1 MASNKKVEKEI
12 NAASGRALFLTHQA
26 DGISELVFDLPGE
39 KINKLSAEVMT
50 ELDKTLDNLK
60 SLTQVKLLVI
70 KSLKPNIFIAGAD
83 INEIQGI
90 TTAEE
95 ADAKVKGGQDILN
108 KLEQLPF
115 PTIAVIDGAC
125 MGGGLEL
132 ALACTYRIASD
143 SPKTQ
148 LALPEVNLGI
158 IPGFGGTQ
166 RLPRLI
172 GLANGLTHVMTGKSV
187 DGVRALKIHL
197 VDACYP
203 QAFLADK
210 VLEFIKTVLTPKGKA
225 NVLAARKIPGFATWF
240 MEKTFIGRGMVFQTA
255 AKNLS
260 STTRGFYPA
269 PAMALEVV
277 KNTYGGA
284 LTKGLEIERKA
295 FGQVA
300 PGAVSK
306 NLVQIYFTS
315 EELKKDPGASV
326 KEVAVP
332 VHKAAVLGSG
342 VMGGGIAWLFSKA
355 DIAVRM
361 KDLNWKALAKGFE
374 SAYSS
379 YAFLLKTRKLDNRQV
394 NLKMHHI
401 SAGVDFHG
409 FESTDFIIEAV
420 VEDINVKKK
429 VFEELETKVGKKT
442 IIASNTSSLSIC
454 EMSKAFKDSSRFIG
468 MHFFNPVNR
477 MPLVEIIAGP
487 KTSSDTI
494 AQTVALTKKLGKTP
508 IVVKDCAG
516 FLVNRILLPYL
527 NEAGL
532 LFQEGVKVEQL
543 DKILFDFGMPMGPM
557 TLLDEIGIDVAY
569 KVAKIL
575 ENAYGSRMK
584 VAEILRMAY
593 EEKKWLGKKAGK
605 GFYIHTDK
613 SKYLNPEANELFAIY
628 LDRYR
633 VHLKPYAEQEVFDRC
648 ILAMVNEAAMC
659 LEEKVVASAKYL
671 DMALIMGTGFPP
683 FRGGILRYADSLGA
697 TEVVTKLSALQNK
710 YGERFKPAKIL
721 LDLAKT
727 NKTFYSLTTK

>member
-1 MASNKKVEKEI
+1 MATSKKIEKEI
-12 NAASGRALFLTHQA
+12 KSASGRSIHLEHKA
-26 DGISELVFDLPGE
+26 DGISELIFDMPGE

-60 SLTQVKLLVI
+60 NLSQIKVLFI
-70 KSLKPNIFIAGAD
+70 KSRKPNIFIAGAD

-90 TTAEE
+90 TTAEQ
-95 ADAKVKGGQDILN
+95 ADEKVKGGQDILN

-143 SPKTQ
+143 NPKTQ
-148 LALPEVNLGI
+148 MALPEVNLGI

-166 RLPRLI
+166 RLLRLI

-187 DGVRALKIHL
+187 DGVRALKAHL

-203 QAFLADK
+203 QAFLDDK
-210 VLEFIKTVLTPKGKA
+210 SLDFAKAILSSGGKKAVLE
-225 NVLAARKIPGFATWF
+225 ARKNHGFMNWF

-255 AKNLS
+255 AKNLAS
-260 STTRGFYPA
+260 SGRGFYPA
-269 PAMALEVV
+269 PQMALEVV
-277 KNTYGGA
+277 KNTYGGP
-284 LTKGLEIERKA
+284 LEKGLLLERKG
-295 FGQVA
+295 FGKVA
-300 PGAVSK
+300 PGEVSK
-306 NLVQIYFTS
+306 NLVQIFFTS

-332 VHKAAVLGSG
+332 VSKAAVLGSG

-355 DIAVRM
+355 DIPVRM

-374 SAYSS
+374 SAFGS
-379 YAFLLKTRKLDNRQV
+379 YAFLLKTRKMDNRQV

-401 SAGVDFHG
+401 SAG
-409 FESTDFIIEAV
+409 TDFYGFSSADFVIEAV

-442 IIASNTSSLSIC
+442 IIASNTSSLAIG
-454 EMSKAFKDSSRFIG
+454 EMSKALKDPSRFIG

-487 KTSSDTI
+487 KTSSETI
-494 AQTVALTKKLGKTP
+494 ARTVSLTKKLGKTP

-532 LFQEGVKVEQL
+532 LFQEGVKIEQL
-543 DKILFDFGMPMGPM
+543 DKLLYEFGMPMGPM
-557 TLLDEIGIDVAY
+557 TLLDEIGIDTGY

-593 EEKKWLGKKAGK
+593 EEKKWLGKKGGK
-605 GFYIHTDK
+605 GFYVHSEK
-613 SKYLNPEANELFAIY
+613 GKYLNPEAGEIFAIY

-633 VHLKPYAEQEVFDRC
+633 IQLKPYGEQEVLDRC
-648 ILAMVNEAAMC
+648 LLAMINEAAMC
-659 LEEKVVASAKYL
+659 VEEKVVASPKYL

-683 FRGGILRYADSLGA
+683 FRGGILRYADNVGLAGIV
-697 TEVVTKLSALQNK
+697 EKLNGFAAK
-710 YGERFKPAKIL
+710 HGERFKPAKIL
-721 LDLAKT
+721 VELAKSK
-727 NKTFYSLTTK
+727 KTFYQLSK